1 MAKRIAMLGAG
12 SGFTEEITKG
22 LCACE
27 LLHDS
32 TFVLMDVDDQR
43 LAGALERNQKIVGE
57 SAAPL
62 QLTSTTD
69 QRAALAGSA
78 CGSVDRGVP
87 ATGSGGGS
95 VAADGGGGGWY
106 QVRL

>member
-32 TFVLMDVDDQR
+32 TLVLMDIDDHLHILNVGPNAGDALVDCS
-43 LAGALERNQKIVGE
+43 
-57 SAAPL
+57 SA
-62 QLTSTTD
+62 
-69 QRAALAGSA
+69 
-78 CGSVDRGVP
+78 
-87 ATGSGGGS
+87 
-95 VAADGGGGGWY
+95 
-106 QVRL
+106 